1 MTIVLDFS
9 NSQGMNTSQLFSAID
24 IISRRRLGC
33 RLILVKAVGSF
44 ISLVHGL
51 LVVLNEL
58 DKFARL
64 DFVQPIHKSV
74 LFTLLLST
82 YIKSVYVIKTRMF
95 MWMYEITREDKKK
108 NIFIHQP
115 LVALI
120 MTK

>member
-1 MTIVLDFS
+1 MTVVLDFS

-51 LVVLNEL
+51 LVMLNGL

-64 DFVQPIHKSV
+64 EFVQPIHKSV
-74 LFTLLLST
+74 LLNLSLST
-82 YIKSVYVIKTRMF
+82 YIKSVSVIKMRML
-95 MWMYEITREDKKK
+95 MWMYEIIRKDKKK
-108 NIFIHQP
+108 NISIHQ
-115 LVALI
+115 
-120 MTK
+120 